1 MQKRGGGGLSV
12 SPAASWGTRLV
23 EPPRRSGSIR
33 AVVTPLVL
41 AALAGLFGPAGI
53 AMAGP
58 EGPIASTSHH
68 STLSPTVSDSLKLRL
83 KLPEK
88 VKAGVA
94 VPMTLRAENLRQEP
108 LDLYLTGRPIAFD
121 IIVLDEEGRVAWRRL
136 EGEIISMVLRME
148 TLAPGDILQ
157 FTHTWDQR
165 SDAGDPVP
173 PGTYTVRGELPAEGG
188 PLVTK
193 ARTLRITP

>member
-1 MQKRGGGGLSV
+1 LSV

-136 EGEIISMVLRME
+136 EGEIIWRARSFQWFSAWKPWPRG
-148 TLAPGDILQ
+148 TSCNSRTPGISEAMQ
-157 FTHTWDQR
+157 AIPCR
-165 SDAGDPVP
+165 
-173 PGTYTVRGELPAEGG
+173 R
-188 PLVTK
+188 
-193 ARTLRITP
+193 ARTRSGANCRRKADLW